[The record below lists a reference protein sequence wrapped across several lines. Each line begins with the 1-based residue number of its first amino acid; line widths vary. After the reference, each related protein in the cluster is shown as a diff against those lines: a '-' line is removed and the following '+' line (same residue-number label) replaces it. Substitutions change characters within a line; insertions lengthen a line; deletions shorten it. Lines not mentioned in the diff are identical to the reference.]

1 MSCLVITCMPTAS
14 HVIITSL
21 ALFTVHMYSMSLC
34 TPEPSTCL
42 AHAHALPFSLKR
54 PAGCRP
60 STTTDQVHLPQI
72 IMMRARS
79 FPIRCNMYL
88 RSNHPSH
95 HSAGCR
101 VSNAYNGVYPRTA
114 RPLLYSV
121 LPSTTN
127 YSPTI
132 AEETDVCNGG
142 PLDTCDDDQ
151 DVLLACC
158 CCPSLLS

>member
-1 MSCLVITCMPTAS
+1 M
-14 HVIITSL
+14 
-21 ALFTVHMYSMSLC
+21 
-34 TPEPSTCL
+34 
-42 AHAHALPFSLKR
+42 
-54 PAGCRP
+54 
-60 STTTDQVHLPQI
+60 
-72 IMMRARS
+72 
-79 FPIRCNMYL
+79 
-88 RSNHPSH
+88 
-95 HSAGCR
+95 
-101 VSNAYNGVYPRTA
+101 SNAYNGVYPRTA

-158 CCPSLLS
+158 YLRTVHLCFPNTSEIAGHSRGAVQQLSLDHFATN

>member
-1 MSCLVITCMPTAS
+1 MP
-14 HVIITSL
+14 
-21 ALFTVHMYSMSLC
+21 C
-34 TPEPSTCL
+34 P
-42 AHAHALPFSLKR
+42 ALPFSLKR

-95 HSAGCR
+95 YSAGCR

-127 YSPTI
+127 CSPTI

-151 DVLLACC
+151 DVTCC
-158 CCPSLLS
+158 WSAAAVHLCFPNTSEKAGHSRGAVQQLSLSLILPRTDLKLPS